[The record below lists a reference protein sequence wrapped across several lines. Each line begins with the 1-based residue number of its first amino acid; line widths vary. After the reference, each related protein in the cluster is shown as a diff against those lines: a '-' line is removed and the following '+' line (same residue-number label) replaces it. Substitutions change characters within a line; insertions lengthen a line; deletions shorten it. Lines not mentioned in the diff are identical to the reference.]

1 MSINPSKARKKPVEI
16 EVMQYRPGQYTKGEW
31 LEWIGKKANIGVVV
45 DIHGDDPEGM
55 DEVDFKWFTV
65 DTLEG
70 HMNVEPLAWVAK
82 GVEGEFYPIKDSI
95 FGKTYILTEVE
106 GVSVISFDPTV
117 VP

>member
-16 EVMQYRPGQYTKGEW
+16 EVMQYRPGQYTKREW
-31 LEWIGKKANIGVVV
+31 LEWIGDKANIGTKGA
-45 DIHGDDPEGM
+45 DYEAGL
-55 DEVDFKWFTV
+55 DETEFVWFTV

-70 HMNVEPLAWVAK
+70 HMNVEPMAWVAK

-95 FGKTYILTEVE
+95 FEKTYILTEVE
-106 GVSVISFDPTV
+106 GVSVISFDPSI